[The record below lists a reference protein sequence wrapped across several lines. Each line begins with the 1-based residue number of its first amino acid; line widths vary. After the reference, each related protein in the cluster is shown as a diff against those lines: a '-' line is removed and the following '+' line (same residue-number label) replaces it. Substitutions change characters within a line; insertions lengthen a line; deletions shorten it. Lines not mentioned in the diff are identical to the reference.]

1 VDLDREACYRAI
13 RTRDIRFD
21 GRFYTGV
28 RTTGVYCR
36 PICPS
41 RMPRFEHCVFFPSA
55 AAAHQAG
62 YRPCLRCRPELAPG
76 LAGWRGTAATV
87 SRALTAILDGGLDIG
102 GVEGLAARIG
112 VTGRHLRRLFDRHL
126 GAPPIAVVQAYRI
139 LFAKK
144 LIAETAMSMADV
156 AFAAGFGSVR
166 RFNDVMRR
174 TYARSPLELR
184 RSARRGN
191 RARASG
197 ITLKLPFTPPYHWP
211 AMVTFLAQRA
221 IPGVESVESG
231 CYRRTITLD
240 DARGIVEVRPVEG
253 EHYLLAAITIS
264 NLAALAGIVARLRQ
278 LFDLDADIRAI
289 ESHLARDPRLASCV
303 KTHPGAR
310 VPGAW
315 DDFELATRAILGQ
328 QISVAHATQLA
339 GRLAAAYGEPIASE
353 RDLEPAP
360 GLRLL
365 FPRPEALAG
374 AGLTGLGLPRS
385 RATAL
390 SSLAA
395 AMVNDPHLLRS
406 FDHLDVAVEKL
417 SRLPGIGGWT
427 AQYIAM
433 RALHEPDAFP
443 ATDLGLLRAMATR
456 DGRPTPARL
465 MRTAEAWR
473 PWRAYAA
480 VHLWLEHARST
491 PAGLPPAE
499 PRRLIVLKGARRAG
513 ADRPG
518 RRMHNARVS

>member
-1 VDLDREACYRAI
+1 
-13 RTRDIRFD
+13 
-21 GRFYTGV
+21 
-28 RTTGVYCR
+28 
-36 PICPS
+36 
-41 RMPRFEHCVFFPSA
+41 
-55 AAAHQAG
+55 
-62 YRPCLRCRPELAPG
+62 
-76 LAGWRGTAATV
+76 
-87 SRALTAILDGGLDIG
+87 
-102 GVEGLAARIG
+102 
-112 VTGRHLRRLFDRHL
+112 
-126 GAPPIAVVQAYRI
+126 
-139 LFAKK
+139 
-144 LIAETAMSMADV
+144 
-156 AFAAGFGSVR
+156 
-166 RFNDVMRR
+166 
-174 TYARSPLELR
+174 
-184 RSARRGN
+184 
-191 RARASG
+191 
-197 ITLKLPFTPPYHWP
+197 
-211 AMVTFLAQRA
+211 VTFLAQRA

-253 EHYLLAAITIS
+253 EHYLLAAIHTS